1 MEGEVATE
9 RGRGA
14 VGAPAA
20 ACRRIAGSGPL
31 HVLIFAVVVANA
43 ITLGLGTYGLV
54 RAADSAVLA
63 LEDVI
68 LGIFVS

>member
-1 MEGEVATE
+1 MEGEVAT